1 MTFLEKVRKKFK
13 KGQKKGAGMNA
24 FPLEFQVFQKMEKC
38 VSTAPARADWGSGH
52 SFSVF
57 LPSLLRLLF
66 AIVFACFLVPPGSP
80 DS

>member
-1 MTFLEKVRKKFK
+1 MYFHWNFKFV
-13 KGQKKGAGMNA
+13 QKT
-24 FPLEFQVFQKMEKC
+24 EKC

-57 LPSLLRLLF
+57 SPSLLRVLF

-80 DS
+80 DSRGREGSAPEAGPP